1 MALARGATQPLSF
14 SSRTHFLALRRS
26 VAVAAVALAV
36 WAAAVSSSFPPGS
49 EAAPAPT
56 KAQEPPPRGAIAAVA
71 RPSRAV
77 FVD

>member
-1 MALARGATQPLSF
+1 
-14 SSRTHFLALRRS
+14 
-26 VAVAAVALAV
+26 VAAVALAV